1 MKKKIIL
8 ASQSPRRHQLLN
20 DLNIDFTAIS
30 PDFDE
35 KLDSDVFS
43 EKVIE
48 TLAYQKA
55 LSIIDKADPQS
66 LILSADTVVV
76 LDNKILG
83 KPIDSQNAFDILR
96 SLSNKTHKVV
106 TSVSILDVQTKKS
119 LIRSTTSFVTFNE
132 WSDEDIKDYVES
144 KKPLDKAGA
153 YGIQELDERFIRDV
167 QGSLSNIIGLPVE
180 TVLQMLKEF
189 DTSI

>member
-8 ASQSPRRHQLLN
+8 ASQSPRRHQLLK
-20 DLNIDFTAIS
+20 DLNIDFTALS

-35 KLDSDVFS
+35 ELDSDVFS
-43 EKVIE
+43 EEVIE

-55 LSIIDKADPQS
+55 LSIIDKADPES

-83 KPIDSQNAFDILR
+83 KPLDPQNAFEILR

-106 TSVSILDVQTKKS
+106 TSVSILDVETKKS
-119 LIRSTTSFVTFNE
+119 LVCSTTSFVTFNE
-132 WSDEDIKDYVES
+132 WTDEDIKNYIKS

-153 YGIQELDERFIRDV
+153 YGIQELEERFIRDV

-189 DTSI
+189 DY